1 LTPNNTHPTPGTHQH
16 RLEDGPGRYRLVAIV
31 SHMGSS
37 TACGHYV
44 AHVFKGGRWVIFNDE
59 KVGELED
66 GHGACE
72 AAWCALCARG

>member
-1 LTPNNTHPTPGTHQH
+1 MSCTRIHVLPY
-16 RLEDGPGRYRLVAIV
+16 RLLDGPGRYRLVGIV

-59 KVGELED
+59 KV
-66 GHGACE
+66 
-72 AAWCALCARG
+72 RGDCSVLQVPYI